1 MLLLQIK
8 KTAIAEYT
16 SRAGENG
23 EISQLDVDGKE
34 IINEGEVFNSYLLKK
49 VTIPTGYKH
58 IGQDAFVDNKN
69 IAEVNLPESLET
81 ISDYAFAHLALK
93 QIDLPDNLKAIGEL
107 AF

>member
-1 MLLLQIK
+1 M
-8 KTAIAEYT
+8 
-16 SRAGENG
+16 
-23 EISQLDVDGKE
+23 DGKE